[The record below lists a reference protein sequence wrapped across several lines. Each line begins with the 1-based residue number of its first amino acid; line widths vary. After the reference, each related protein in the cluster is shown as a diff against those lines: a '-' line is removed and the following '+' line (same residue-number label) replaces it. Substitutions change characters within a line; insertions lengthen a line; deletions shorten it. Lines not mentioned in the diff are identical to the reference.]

1 MRLSFVITVMLQFRS
16 AQMESDNGRTS
27 VEVFSGCGGLALGL
41 SRAGFRHLVLVERD
55 RDAAETVAHNVE
67 KGIEYVAHWPY
78 QQIDVRA
85 VDWKPYRGV
94 DVVAG
99 GPPCQPFGIGGKA
112 LGPDDARDMWP
123 EAVRVVRET
132 DPSVFAFENVFG
144 LLRERFGDYVDWVSA
159 SLERPH
165 VPRRANETHEDHLR
179 RLSRQ
184 PKRYEVIIQSV
195 NAAEFGAPQNR
206 RRILF
211 LGVRADAG
219 FAPPPLNRT
228 HTRERLLW
236 DQFVTWEYWKRHGLS
251 RKGRKPLIQPDEGLV
266 SRLSRSLVPPP
277 GLPWTTV
284 RDVLQGLGEPNGVNG
299 HILQEGARS
308 YVGHTGSPLD
318 LPAKALKAGD
328 HGVPGGENML
338 VRDDD
343 SVRYFS
349 LRESARLMGL
359 PDDYCFPRSWTESM
373 RQMGNAV
380 PVHLGEAVGR
390 WLADQVD
397 AVRQRKKRAA

>member
-1 MRLSFVITVMLQFRS
+1 MAFFGRF
-16 AQMESDNGRTS
+16 AQMASDNRPTS

-41 SRAGFRHLVLVERD
+41 SLAGCRHLVLVERD
-55 RDAAETVAHNVE
+55 RDAAETVAFNAERGTEH
-67 KGIEYVAHWPY
+67 VAHWPY
-78 QQIDVRA
+78 LHADVRH
-85 VDWKPYRGV
+85 VDWRPFRGA
-94 DVVAG
+94 DVVSG

-112 LGPDDARDMWP
+112 LGPDDERDMWP
-123 EAVRVVRET
+123 EAVRVVREVE
-132 DPSVFAFENVFG
+132 PSAFAFENVFG
-144 LLRERFGDYVDWVSA
+144 LLRERFDDYVAWVKA

-165 VPRRANETHEDHLR
+165 LPRKGNETHAIHLR
-179 RLSRQ
+179 RILRQ
-184 PKRYEVIIQSV
+184 AKRYEVVIQSV

-211 LGVRADAG
+211 LGVHADAN
-219 FAPPPLNRT
+219 FLPPLLKRT

-236 DQFVTWEYWKRHGLS
+236 DQFVSGEYWKRHNLTC
-251 RKGRKPLIQPDEGLV
+251 KGRKPLIQPDEALV
-266 SRLSRSLVPPP
+266 SRLSRTPFVPPP
-277 GLPWTTV
+277 GHPWITV
-284 RDVLQGLGEPNGVNG
+284 RDVVGDLGEPNGKNG
-299 HILQEGARS
+299 HIFQDGARS

-338 VRDDD
+338 VREDG
-343 SVRYFS
+343 SVRYFT

-380 PVHLGEAVGR
+380 PVHLGEAIGR
-390 WLADQVD
+390 WLVEQVA
-397 AVRQRKKRAA
+397 AVQQRKKRAA

>member
-1 MRLSFVITVMLQFRS
+1 
-16 AQMESDNGRTS
+16 MESDTRLTS

-55 RDAAETVAHNVE
+55 HDAAETVAYNAE
-67 KGIEYVAHWPY
+67 KGIEHVAHWPY
-78 QQIDVRA
+78 RRMDVRE
-85 VDWKPYRGV
+85 VDWKPFKGV

-123 EAVRVVRET
+123 EAVRAVRET
-132 DPSVFAFENVFG
+132 EPLVFAFENVFG
-144 LLRERFGDYVDWVSA
+144 LLRERFDDYVAWVKA

-165 VPRRANETHEDHLR
+165 LPRRAAEPHEDHLR
-179 RLSRQ
+179 RLLRQ
-184 PKRYEVIIQSV
+184 PKRYEVVIQSV

-211 LGVRADAG
+211 LGERADAG
-219 FAPPPLNRT
+219 FSPPLLKRT

-236 DQFVTWEYWKRHGLS
+236 DQFVARDYWNRHGMGK
-251 RKGRKPLIQPDEGLV
+251 KGRRPLIQPDEGLV
-266 SRLSRSLVPPP
+266 SRLSRSDVPPP
-277 GLPWTTV
+277 GLPWVTV
-284 RDVLQGLGEPNGVNG
+284 RDALAGLGEPNGVNS
-299 HILQEGARS
+299 HILQDGARS

-338 VRDDD
+338 VRGDG

-359 PDDYCFPRSWTESM
+359 PDDYSFPRSWTESM

-380 PVHLGEAVGR
+380 PVQLGEAIGK
-390 WLADQVD
+390 WLVEQVEK
-397 AVRQRKKRAA
+397 ARQEKRRAA